1 MRCLH
6 CGKRLSLL
14 RKFSDG
20 EFCTAEHRQI
30 FQQQQSDLAL
40 ARLIESQNRIER
52 PAMPKPAPKPVARP
66 KAAAGEA
73 EQAVPEARPIAEWF
87 KPNGRKVLFVP
98 RTLPFDPKLSSSAP
112 GSNVALQ
119 QKGFVA
125 PEGLRLGLEL
135 SPLARNGRQAVLNPL
150 FRLGIRL
157 PAGAKPVQPGLEP
170 QAAGLKPLPIE
181 TGLSGAVTVCEAPAG
196 HLDSAGAA
204 CIPVLLF
211 GTVAPDRQDAL
222 APEPMGL
229 AEALFPLACPI
240 AGPVPARIVS
250 EVELYAAHPMP
261 RQAVMP
267 AIALDR
273 PAEVEAE
280 PLPLSEI
287 LFAVALP
294 GVERGLACAVA
305 VPQLDLP
312 RAFGDWGPEEA
323 PGVPV
328 YPLHRVNAALR
339 EETGMAAIGL
349 PGAPSVPILTVELEL
364 AALVAP
370 QDPALPSWSAAPP
383 EPVMASCKRTARMKV
398 RAVGA
403 AAGTGFEQIAV
414 EALPSERTPGQPHG
428 LTLQGGTDLV
438 HDETLRAIDFCG
450 VLNVARPMPSG
461 SPEVE
466 IEDAAPAPYLPIGML
481 RPEIP
486 EPVVTVPEVE
496 ESFAQQ
502 AAEEVDEPV
511 FVRVVRPLIDDSA
524 PDALSGWP
532 EEEFAAELAAQLAMA
547 ELAETPAAEPA
558 AAELPVSEEL
568 ALPQAV
574 EPQVE
579 SVPVAALEAQPEE
592 TAQETSLPAEAEAS
606 VLAMA
611 SEAVVETP
619 EVSVAADLVAA
630 VVETEAPE
638 AEAAILPIP
647 VEALVAA
654 TEAAMETAEAETAPA
669 PSSEITEQE
678 SLPDEAVAYAAL
690 AQVEPELAEAQET
703 LAALRAEEPGAAVQE
718 LAESVVPEAEQPAPV
733 AEPAGP
739 PECDQLRIFAGRGET
754 GPATKPHYNKGDD
767 HGIWPESLAAEPLRP
782 KSRLMIDQADGSGPR
797 RANAERSAKSPGG
810 LLRFDTRKLPGRRFW
825 AHAPSDLKWVALGL
839 PLILALIVYSFKA
852 SPPKSETGRPVADS
866 RSHSVIGSEL
876 NSIQKVILDRAAIKL
891 YDDFRG
897 GLGSWHG
904 TEGWAKTWKYGEA
917 SFLEPGQLALYSPTV
932 NMRDYT
938 MQFLGQIERR
948 SLNWVFRATDSKNY
962 YAMRIVITKA
972 GPLPQASVVRY
983 AVINGKEVGM
993 KTLPLPFPVHS
1004 DTLYLV
1010 KMEVRGDS
1018 FTTYIQSQVVD
1029 NFTDSRLEG
1038 GGIGFFSPKG
1048 DKSYLRWVEVTHQ
1061 YDVLGRLCA
1070 LLAPYN
1076 VQAEGRKTE

>member
-1 MRCLH
+1 M
-6 CGKRLSLL
+6 L

-52 PAMPKPAPKPVARP
+52 PAAPKPAPKPAPRP
-66 KAAAGEA
+66 KQVAGEP
-73 EQAVPEARPIAEWF
+73 EKAVPEARPIAEWF

-98 RTLPFDPKLSSSAP
+98 LAPPFEPKMSSALP
-112 GSNVALQ
+112 GANVSLQ
-119 QKGFVA
+119 QRGFVA
-125 PEGLRLGLEL
+125 PGGLRLTYAV
-135 SPLARNGRQAVLNPL
+135 PALARSNRQAVLNPL
-150 FRLGIRL
+150 FRLGLRL
-157 PAGAKPVQPGLEP
+157 PIGAKPIQPGLEP
-170 QAAGLKPLPIE
+170 KAAGLEPLPGE
-181 TGLSGAVTVCEAPAG
+181 TGLSGVAVLHATPAD
-196 HLDSAGAA
+196 HLNSAGAA
-204 CIPVLLF
+204 CIPVLFF

-222 APEPMGL
+222 APEPI
-229 AEALFPLACPI
+229 AFADALFPLVCPI
-240 AGPVPARIVS
+240 AGPVPARTVS
-250 EVELYAAHPMP
+250 EVALSAAHPVQ
-261 RQAVMP
+261 RLA
-267 AIALDR
+267 AIPGIA
-273 PAEVEAE
+273 AERAAEPEAE
-280 PLPLSEI
+280 PLPVSEV

-294 GVERGLACAVA
+294 GVEHGLVCAIA
-305 VPQLDLP
+305 IPPFDLP
-312 RAFGDWGPEEA
+312 YAFEAWGPEASPEGPA
-323 PGVPV
+323 VPPYRLVAVLREESGLATVELPG
-328 YPLHRVNAALR
+328 LQAIAALR
-339 EETGMAAIGL
+339 LEA
-349 PGAPSVPILTVELEL
+349 VLTTLCVELDPEL
-364 AALVAP
+364 P
-370 QDPALPSWSAAPP
+370 FWYPSLA
-383 EPVMASCKRTARMKV
+383 EPVMAGCKRTARMKLK
-398 RAVGA
+398 AVP
-403 AAGTGFEQIAV
+403 GTGSGIGQVPF
-414 EALPSERTPGQPHG
+414 EALASERTPGAP
-428 LTLQGGTDLV
+428 GGFVVLGKANLAGAENLLPV
-438 HDETLRAIDFCG
+438 APG
-450 VLNVARPMPSG
+450 SVLN
-461 SPEVE
+461 
-466 IEDAAPAPYLPIGML
+466 AAPAIPSEVAWVESLESASTLCVPSGEL

-486 EPVVTVPEVE
+486 EPVLVLPEIQESE
-496 ESFAQQ
+496 ERL
-502 AAEEVDEPV
+502 AADETDEPM

-524 PDALSGWP
+524 PDAMSGWP
-532 EEEFAAELAAQLAMA
+532 EDEFARGLSALSAMSELAKTA
-547 ELAETPAAEPA
+547 AAEPE
-558 AAELPVSEEL
+558 AAEPLSVEPASEAPAVPLAAETLPESVEPAVATEPLQEILHPVEALADLSALAAEVSPLTAEAAPDTAEVEVETETIAAEAAVEALPAEIEPESVAAITALETLDAEAAQPELPATSEPASLTIEAAQEPSVALAEAEPDEAQFTQPVLSVEAVAPEVLASEEL
-568 ALPQAV
+568 AG
-574 EPQVE
+574 
-579 SVPVAALEAQPEE
+579 
-592 TAQETSLPAEAEAS
+592 AE
-606 VLAMA
+606 V
-611 SEAVVETP
+611 
-619 EVSVAADLVAA
+619 
-630 VVETEAPE
+630 
-638 AEAAILPIP
+638 
-647 VEALVAA
+647 
-654 TEAAMETAEAETAPA
+654 
-669 PSSEITEQE
+669 
-678 SLPDEAVAYAAL
+678 
-690 AQVEPELAEAQET
+690 
-703 LAALRAEEPGAAVQE
+703 
-718 LAESVVPEAEQPAPV
+718 EQPATV
-733 AEPAGP
+733 AEEADP
-739 PECDQLRIFAGRGET
+739 PQCDQLQIYAGRGES
-754 GPATKPHYNKGDD
+754 GAASKPHFSKADD
-767 HGIWPESLAAEPLRP
+767 HGLWPDTLAAEPLRP
-782 KSRLMIDQADGSGPR
+782 KSRLVIDQADGSGPR
-797 RANAERSAKSPGG
+797 RMSAERAGKPSAG

-866 RSHSVIGSEL
+866 KSHSVIGSEL

-962 YAMRIVITKA
+962 YAMRIVITRA

-983 AVINGKEVGM
+983 AVIDGKEVGM

>member
-52 PAMPKPAPKPVARP
+52 PATPKPPPKPVARP

-73 EQAVPEARPIAEWF
+73 EPAVPEARPIAEWF
-87 KPNGRKVLFVP
+87 KPNGRKIMFVP
-98 RTLPFDPKLSSSAP
+98 RTLPFDPKMSSSAP

-119 QKGFVA
+119 QRGFVA
-125 PEGLRLGLEL
+125 PEGLRLGLETT
-135 SPLARNGRQAVLNPL
+135 PLARDARQAVLNPL

-157 PAGAKPVQPGLEP
+157 PIGGKPVQPGLEP
-170 QAAGLKPLPIE
+170 QAAGLKPLPVE
-181 TGLSGAVTVCEAPAG
+181 TGLSGAVAVCEAPAG

-211 GTVAPDRQDAL
+211 GTVAPDRQVAL
-222 APEPMGL
+222 APESIRLSEGL
-229 AEALFPLACPI
+229 LPLACPV
-240 AGPVPARIVS
+240 AGPVPARTVS
-250 EVELYAAHPMP
+250 EVELSAAHPMP

-267 AIALDR
+267 AIAPER
-273 PAEVEAE
+273 PVEVETE
-280 PLPLSEI
+280 PLPMPEAL
-287 LFAVALP
+287 LALALP
-294 GVERGLACAVA
+294 GVERGLSCAVV
-305 VPQLDLP
+305 VPQIDLP
-312 RAFGDWGPEEA
+312 VAFSDWGPEAA
-323 PGVPV
+323 PGMPV
-328 YPLHRVNAALR
+328 NPPHRVSAAFR
-339 EETGMAAIGL
+339 EESGMAAIGL
-349 PGAPSVPILTVELEL
+349 PGALSVPAVTMELAL
-364 AALVAP
+364 AALTAP
-370 QDPALPSWSAAPP
+370 QEPAVPLWSGALPEA
-383 EPVMASCKRTARMKV
+383 VMASCKRTARMKV
-398 RAVGA
+398 RAIAA

-414 EALPSERTPGQPHG
+414 EALPSERMPGKPQG
-428 LTLQGGTDLV
+428 LKPQGRTDLIQ
-438 HDETLRAIDFCG
+438 DETLRAIALGG
-450 VLNVARPMPSG
+450 VLDAARPVVYEPAGLEILDAASAPCLPSG
-461 SPEVE
+461 
-466 IEDAAPAPYLPIGML
+466 LL

-496 ESFAQQ
+496 EPVANL
-502 AAEEVDEPV
+502 AAEDAEEPV

-532 EEEFAAELAAQLAMA
+532 EEGLASELAAN
-547 ELAETPAAEPA
+547 ELAAAEPA
-558 AAELPVSEEL
+558 AAELPVSEEA
-568 ALPQAV
+568 ALPLTV
-574 EPQVE
+574 EPQAE
-579 SVPVAALEAQPEE
+579 CVPVAALEAQVEE
-592 TAQETSLPAEAEAS
+592 TAQAIPGLADHEASLPAIEAEAA
-606 VLAMA
+606 V
-611 SEAVVETP
+611 EAE
-619 EVSVAADLVAA
+619 EALRAAEPVAA
-630 VVETEAPE
+630 VAETEVPE
-638 AEAAILPIP
+638 AEAAIPPIT

-654 TEAAMETAEAETAPA
+654 TEAAMETAEAETALA
-669 PSSEITEQE
+669 PSTQIAEEE
-678 SLPDEAVAYAAL
+678 SLPDEAIVYAAL
-690 AQVEPELAEAQET
+690 AQAEPEPAEVPEAM
-703 LAALRAEEPGAAVQE
+703 AALAAEEPADAVQE
-718 LAESVVPEAEQPAPV
+718 LAESALTEAEEPAPA
-733 AEPAGP
+733 AELAGP
-739 PECDQLRIFAGRGET
+739 PECDQLRIFAGRGES
-754 GPATKPHYNKGDD
+754 GPAAKPHYNKGDD

-797 RANAERSAKSPGG
+797 RMTAERAAKSSGG

-852 SPPKSETGRPVADS
+852 SPPKSETGRPVADNK
-866 RSHSVIGSEL
+866 SHSVIGSEL

-962 YAMRIVITKA
+962 YAMRIVITRA

-983 AVINGKEVGM
+983 AVIDGKEVGM